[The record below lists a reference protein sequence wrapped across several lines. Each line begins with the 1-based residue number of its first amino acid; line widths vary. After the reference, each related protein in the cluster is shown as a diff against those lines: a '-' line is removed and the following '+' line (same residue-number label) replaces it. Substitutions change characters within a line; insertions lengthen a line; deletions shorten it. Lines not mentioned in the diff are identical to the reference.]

1 MKNIDVDMREPF
13 TGEKQQWLIEVK
25 KRWPKASIEDEGAGE
40 WFAVSDQLDLAY
52 FSSTR
57 AVGWIRQ
64 VGYPNKGTKA
74 LSRLFL
80 ESEMRE
86 RARRYFTKDEVR
98 KLARDTKKTAASWFP
113 RSKYTMSVG
122 ALIYARDTQK
132 FLLGKRGPTIEDPNV
147 WGTFGGGVDEGESLD
162 GALKRE
168 LFEEAGYKGP
178 MVTQPLYVYCDQKT
192 GFRYFNHLA
201 VVPKQF
207 DPVLNFETSEVS
219 WFTWP
224 DAPSPLHPGVKTLFA
239 DPASRI
245 VIESVLEGKP
255 VRGTQ

>member
-1 MKNIDVDMREPF
+1 MKNTDTDMREPF
-13 TGEKQQWLIEVK
+13 VGDKLAWLDAVKQ
-25 KRWPKASIEDEGAGE
+25 RWPKAKFESAGGGR

-52 FSSTR
+52 FSIVESW
-57 AVGWIRQ
+57 GWIRPI
-64 VGYPNKGTKA
+64 GYPVKRPTTIG
-74 LSRLFL
+74 RLFL

-86 RARRYFTKDEVR
+86 RSRGYSIKDGRVQ
-98 KLARDTKKTAASWFP
+98 KDQDPTVWFP
-113 RSKYTMSVG
+113 RSKYSMSVG

-147 WGTFGGGVDEGESLD
+147 WGTFGGGVDEGESLE

-178 MVTQPLYVYCDQKT
+178 ITTQPLYVYCDQKT

-224 DAPSPLHPGVKTLFA
+224 NAPSPLHPGVKALFE
-239 DPASRI
+239 DPPSRI